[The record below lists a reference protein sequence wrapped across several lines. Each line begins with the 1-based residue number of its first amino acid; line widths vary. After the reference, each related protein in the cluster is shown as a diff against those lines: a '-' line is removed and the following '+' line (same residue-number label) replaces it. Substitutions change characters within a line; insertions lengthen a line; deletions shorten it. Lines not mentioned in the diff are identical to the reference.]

1 MSISDPIADYLTI
14 IRNGLK
20 AKFNYVD
27 IPASNIKRQIS
38 RLLLGQGF
46 IKKFIVIEDG
56 KQGIIRIWL
65 RYNKD
70 GDPAI
75 SVLKRVST
83 PGRRMYVDSDNLPR
97 VKNNL
102 GIAVLTTSKGVMTAR
117 EAHRNNI
124 GGEVLCYV
132 W

>member
-20 AKFNYVD
+20 AKFKYVD
-27 IPASNIKRQIS
+27 VPASNMKRQIS

-46 IKKFIVIEDG
+46 IKKFIIIEDG

-65 RYNKD
+65 RYGKE
-70 GDPAI
+70 GVPAI
-75 SVLKRVST
+75 SMLKRVST
-83 PGRRMYVDSDNLPR
+83 PGRRTYVNSSNLPR

-102 GIAVLTTSKGVMTAR
+102 GIAVLTTSKGIMTDR
-117 EAHRNNI
+117 EAQRNNI
-124 GGEVLCYV
+124 GGEVLCSI